1 MFHFIHRN
9 VKKLF
14 YEVARGFKSFVL
26 VLSGKAG
33 IFLKMVRTKVHWY
46 ILTLCLLRVIRTFIS
61 PKHFGTLSKRNWTR
75 IQKNFQIGYFFR
87 IQHQILRPSKPCL
100 RMHGCGLN
108 FQEFL
113 ERGYWIDM
121 WSLSSLLISHI
132 GSLWSSNLWKFYGN
146 LCNLYSL
153 SSLCR
158 LFNWHQLLSK
168 QHRCPSETLL
178 TGKAPREF
186 CYWCGCA
193 RRENRWL
200 YSSHRLWLH
209 GRRIL

>member
-33 IFLKMVRTKVHWY
+33 IFLKMVRTKVLWY

-87 IQHQILRPSKPCL
+87 IQHQIPRPSKPCL
-100 RMHGCGLN
+100 RMHCCGLN

-132 GSLWSSNLWKFYGN
+132 GSLWSSNLKGTIFTELNKFVGRVAV
-146 LCNLYSL
+146 SQKWQ
-153 SSLCR
+153 
-158 LFNWHQLLSK
+158 FNVASVHFQ
-168 QHRCPSETLL
+168 PS
-178 TGKAPREF
+178 RYHCF
-186 CYWCGCA
+186 FQNGC
-193 RRENRWL
+193 
-200 YSSHRLWLH
+200 
-209 GRRIL
+209 